1 MPSAVRLYVDVQVT
15 KDVLVMNADRF
26 FLEEVGAVT
35 RADLLRKKEVQ
46 INTRIHYAQRRCAHH
61 AAWHASAVEGVTCA
75 LVWITGPA
83 EHVRQEC
90 C

>member
-1 MPSAVRLYVDVQVT
+1 
-15 KDVLVMNADRF
+15 MNADRF

-61 AAWHASAVEGVTCA
+61 AAWHASAVEGVSCA
-75 LVWITGPA
+75 LVWIARPA